1 LYSSYAKARTAHP
14 VVRCPARR
22 RDGDDAP
29 VARGHERVRV
39 NARAERGRTA
49 EADGRVDQS
58 AGERSDDD
66 CGDSDASPDI
76 SHDADHCP
84 RDDDDADRTHPHGV
98 VVSLSLLLA
107 GQTVWIVARST
118 GVAALIALSLS
129 LLTGMAMRPK
139 SLTWLSTNRAV
150 SELHSYATVLWLPLA
165 IAHVLAILIDPYAGV
180 RLLDLVVPFQVSYG
194 AFAVGLGTISV
205 QLLAVVTIA
214 ALMRSRL
221 GRDRWLALHRLS
233 YVAFAAAFLH
243 GVLSGTDL
251 AYPWLMG
258 VAWLAAAILAMA
270 CVRRMQHALAPRKLR
285 PLLSVPARRA

>member
-1 LYSSYAKARTAHP
+1 
-14 VVRCPARR
+14 
-22 RDGDDAP
+22 
-29 VARGHERVRV
+29 
-39 NARAERGRTA
+39 RAERGRTA

-84 RDDDDADRTHPHGV
+84 RDDDDADGTHPHGV

-118 GVAALIALSLS
+118 GVAAL
-129 LLTGMAMRPK
+129 
-139 SLTWLSTNRAV
+139 
-150 SELHSYATVLWLPLA
+150 
-165 IAHVLAILIDPYAGV
+165 
-180 RLLDLVVPFQVSYG
+180 
-194 AFAVGLGTISV
+194 
-205 QLLAVVTIA
+205 
-214 ALMRSRL
+214 MRSRL
-221 GRDRWLALHRLS
+221 RRDSWLALHRLS

-258 VAWLAAAILAMA
+258 VAWLAAAILAMFG
-270 CVRRMQHALAPRKLR
+270 
-285 PLLSVPARRA
+285 ARRALHAIPVRA